1 MILSNGISAGPQLS
15 RAVLVVVG
23 LVSAAAASWFWFR
36 HDLVISSPLDLATAI
51 QTAAAWSVCVLS
63 TWLTV
68 LAVLTVMDL
77 HNVAATLGCPP
88 WWRQAV
94 LVSCGLVS
102 VIGMAVLTRQPISS
116 TPLVGCRCPI
126 ARSPARPVPNRMP
139 SSLSPTHDTTSSARP
154 SETLWRIAE
163 EALPADAPMG
173 KVAASTQAIYQ
184 LNRQLIGTDPDVIH
198 PGLRLRL
205 PTTLE
210 P

>member
-102 VIGMAVLTRQPISS
+102 VIGMAVPAQAADQQHSISGL
-116 TPLVGCRCPI
+116 PLPD
-126 ARSPARPVPNRMP
+126 RPVA
-139 SSLSPTHDTTSSARP
+139 SSSSAQPDAKQPLPHARHHVVRAG
-154 SETLWRIAE
+154 ETLWRIAE

>member
-102 VIGMAVLTRQPISS
+102 VIGMAVPARQPISS

-139 SSLSPTHDTTSSARP
+139 SSLSPTHDTTSSA
-154 SETLWRIAE
+154 
-163 EALPADAPMG
+163 PAKHCGASQKRRFPLMPPWG
-173 KVAASTQAIYQ
+173 KSPPQLRRSTNSTGSSSAQ
-184 LNRQLIGTDPDVIH
+184 T
-198 PGLRLRL
+198 
-205 PTTLE
+205 PT
-210 P
+210 